1 MRVETRAPGGSD
13 VQARVD
19 LDLPAGEVRRSDGIM
34 RVGARTPLD
43 ADGLRAAAA
52 AAARSLRREG
62 GSVAWRI
69 DPELPVPADEQAR
82 ALVEGT
88 AYGAYDPGLFKHGYD
103 ERATVTL
110 VLDAPEELHGLIERQ
125 QVVVRHLDRAR
136 DLANRPPN
144 DLTPVA
150 LAEHAKSY
158 AGGDLTV
165 ESYGREW
172 IESQGMGAFA
182 AVASSS
188 AQDPQLIVMRY
199 EPAAA
204 PAEVTLGLVGKAI
217 TFDSGGISLKP
228 PLRMQDMKGDMCGG
242 AAVIEAT
249 AAIAELGLPVR
260 LLTVV
265 ASTEN
270 LQGGAAFKP
279 GDILRASNGKTIE
292 IINTDAEGRLVLAD
306 ALHHAREQGATHIID
321 FATLT
326 GAMSVALGDLF
337 AGFFCNDES
346 FAADV
351 AAASQASGDLAW
363 RFPLHPRYRRYV
375 DSDFADMKNGS
386 ELREAG
392 AVLAAEFLREFTG
405 EGPWAHVD
413 IAGPAYIARKR
424 PDYALDQ
431 GGTGYGVRLIVELAQ
446 RMMPA

>member
-1 MRVETRAPGGSD
+1 MRVETREPSGSD
-13 VQARVD
+13 VRASID
-19 LDLPAGEVRRSDGIM
+19 PGLAAGEIRRTDTEL
-34 RVGARTPLD
+34 RVGPPGRLD
-43 ADGLRAAAA
+43 ADGRRTAAAWAARALRA
-52 AAARSLRREG
+52 G
-62 GSVAWRI
+62 GGTIAWRA
-69 DPELPVPADEQAR
+69 EDEEQVR

-88 AYGAYDPGLFKHGYD
+88 AYGAYDPGLFKDGYN
-103 ERATVTL
+103 ERPELTLALDVPAELHELAARQATV
-110 VLDAPEELHGLIERQ
+110 A
-125 QVVVRHLDRAR
+125 RHLGTAR

-150 LAEHAKSY
+150 LAAHAKSL
-158 AGGDLTV
+158 ALPNLTV
-165 ESYGREW
+165 ESHGRDW

-182 AVASSS
+182 AVAAGS
-188 AQDPQLIVMRY
+188 AEDPQLIVMRY
-199 EPAAA
+199 EPPDA
-204 PAEVTLGLVGKAI
+204 PAATTLGLVGKAI

-228 PLRMQDMKGDMCGG
+228 SLRMQDMKGDMCGG

-270 LQGGAAFKP
+270 MQDGHAYKP

-306 ALHHAREQGATHIID
+306 ALHFARESGATHMVD

-326 GAMSVALGDLF
+326 GAMSVALGDLY
-337 AGFFCNDES
+337 AGWFSNDDE
-346 FAADV
+346 FAAHV
-351 AAASQASGDLAW
+351 EAASRTSGDLAW

-405 EGPWAHVD
+405 EGPWAHFD
-413 IAGPAYIARKR
+413 IAGPAFIARKR

-446 RMMPA
+446 RFAA